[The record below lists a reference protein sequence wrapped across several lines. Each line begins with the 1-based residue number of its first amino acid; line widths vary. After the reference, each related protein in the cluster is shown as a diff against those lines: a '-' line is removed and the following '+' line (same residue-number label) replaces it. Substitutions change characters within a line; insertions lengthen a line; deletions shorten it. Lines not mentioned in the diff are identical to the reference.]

1 MDQFGYTHL
10 PAELNGMNIHCLQN
24 VLMLDLCMHV
34 CFNELILWFEH
45 TDTPNTYNVCWK
57 SKRWL
62 FMHGAKPTMTLRSPD
77 LEKLPLPSPEYLQI
91 HAACAKVANLS
102 GASNYI

>member
-1 MDQFGYTHL
+1 
-10 PAELNGMNIHCLQN
+10 
-24 VLMLDLCMHV
+24 
-34 CFNELILWFEH
+34 
-45 TDTPNTYNVCWK
+45 
-57 SKRWL
+57 
-62 FMHGAKPTMTLRSPD
+62 MHGAKPTMTLRSPD